1 MMIKAVLIALVMM
14 VSPALAQH
22 AHHKGPNGG
31 PMEDVAGVHV
41 ELVTAGSDIIVYVT
55 DEAGKPV
62 PTSGFSASALITA
75 GTQKGTVKLEP
86 LGSNQLKGGIKAAVA
101 PGSNV
106 VLMIKTTAGKSGQ
119 AKFKI

>member
-1 MMIKAVLIALVMM
+1 MMRAILFALVMM

-41 ELVTAGSDIIVYVT
+41 ELVTAGSDMIIHVT

-62 PTSGFSASALITA
+62 STSGFTASALVTA
-75 GTQKGTVKLEP
+75 GAQKDTVKLEP
-86 LGSNQLKGGIKAAVA
+86 TGNNQLKGGMKAAAA